1 MNPFIDKVISLLP
14 YFNGNAVFG
23 IVLLSIL
30 VFFLKLCIVWEVCK
44 DRGDVGAAGD
54 IGKSRGNVGEP

>member
-1 MNPFIDKVISLLP
+1 MPGKPREGSESTNSVMFLKS
-14 YFNGNAVFG
+14 
-23 IVLLSIL
+23 SIL

-54 IGKSRGNVGEP
+54 IGKRRGNVGEP